1 MEDMP
6 LRLTPRVEFVNET
19 IFDEKQSIKKLL
31 SEFHCLISAFRRDR

>member
-1 MEDMP
+1 MADTS
-6 LRLTPRVEFVNET
+6 LRLTPRPSFVNET